1 MDTGIGYAVTQIS
14 RKHQY
19 GIRLKYF
26 NNNYKHSRIK
36 AASPQLEAHQGIK
49 PSWPSSNPNRLIS
62 SLSCGSHAPC
72 RQLPHTDRDMTP
84 YREPP
89 LPMPLGAACGS
100 PIVSSSTPPVELPVI
115 LLCTVSSIE
124 LLCAVCVSHYV
135 LGCIQSSKQTQAYG
149 IPVSACRSIRLKII
163 GLDTY
168 PRHISGVSGYG
179 IRWVGDVSTLRGVCA
194 STFWILFH

>member
-26 NNNYKHSRIK
+26 NNNYNHSRIK

-100 PIVSSSTPPVELPVI
+100 PIV
-115 LLCTVSSIE
+115 E
-124 LLCAVCVSHYV
+124 LLYAARRAPCHPSLHRVVHRAPLCRLCLPLCFGLYPKFQTNPGIWDTCICV
-135 LGCIQSSKQTQAYG
+135 
-149 IPVSACRSIRLKII
+149 
-163 GLDTY
+163 
-168 PRHISGVSGYG
+168 
-179 IRWVGDVSTLRGVCA
+179 
-194 STFWILFH
+194 